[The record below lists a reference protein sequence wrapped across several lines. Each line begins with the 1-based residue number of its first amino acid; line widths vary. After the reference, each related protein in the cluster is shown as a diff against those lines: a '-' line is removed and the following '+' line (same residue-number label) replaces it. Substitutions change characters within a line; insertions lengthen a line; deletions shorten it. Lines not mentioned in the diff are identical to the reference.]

1 MTIYIAS
8 DHAGFELK
16 EALKSHCISL
26 GHEVKDFGAPT
37 YDASDDYPDY
47 IYPLAK
53 ALGADMRA
61 GDTTETLRGI
71 VIGGSG
77 QGEAMAANRIPGIR
91 AIVYYGKPA
100 HAKEL
105 DIIRLSRE
113 HNDANVISF
122 GARFVSV
129 EEATVVLDSWLSL
142 PFSNDERH
150 IRRIGKLG

>member
-16 EALKSHCISL
+16 EALKAHCISF

-53 ALGADMRA
+53 ALSADLRA

-77 QGEAMAANRIPGIR
+77 QGEAMTANRIPGIR
-91 AIVYYGKPA
+91 AIVYYGKSA
-100 HAKEL
+100 
-105 DIIRLSRE
+105 DIISLSRE

-122 GARFVSV
+122 GARFVSIG
-129 EEATVVLDSWLSL
+129 EAITSLDQWLSL

-150 IRRIGKLG
+150 IRRIGKLA